1 MIIVSGTEI
10 GGNTIIKN
18 SEGYTVKRVKSFDT
32 DTKLAEIYGFVTL
45 IGDDSEIIDRIYG
58 VGSIFS
64 KDGGSKEDQI
74 PTFKCI
80 LYDCKAYDKK
90 TGKELK

>member
-10 GGNTIIKN
+10 GGSTVIKN

-32 DTKLAEIYGFVTL
+32 DTKLAEIYGFVTF
-45 IGDDSEIIDRIYG
+45 ISEDSETFDRIYG
-58 VGSIFS
+58 VGSILS
-64 KDGGSKEDQI
+64 KSVSNEDKI
-74 PTFKCI
+74 PTFKCV

>member
-18 SEGYTVKRVKSFDT
+18 LEGYTIKRVKSFDT

-45 IGDDSEIIDRIYG
+45 INDDLEIVDRIYG
-58 VGSIFS
+58 VGS
-64 KDGGSKEDQI
+64 KDDSKEDQI
-74 PTFKCI
+74 PTFKCV

>member
-10 GGNTIIKN
+10 GGNTVIKN
-18 SEGYTVKRVKSFDT
+18 SEGYTVKRVRSFDT

-45 IGDDSEIIDRIYG
+45 IGDNSEIVDSIYG
-58 VGSIFS
+58 VGS
-64 KDGGSKEDQI
+64 KDDGKEDQI
-74 PTFKCI
+74 PTFKCV